1 MRKIDYDRAVVNHG
15 NTEKIQSVLRRAEA
29 GADLTIAFLG
39 GSITQGS
46 LASTPQLCYAY
57 RVYEWWQQTF
67 PKAHFKYLNAGI
79 GATDSQFGCARVQE
93 DVLEHFPD
101 FVLLEYAVNDAAN
114 AHYRET
120 FEGVVRRILQADS
133 SPALMIMYN
142 VCYDSGSSAELF
154 HAQVVRHYDLPA
166 VSMRSTIYPELLAGR
181 IRNEEITPDNLH
193 PNDAGHE
200 LVASVITCGLEQIRA
215 EMDRGAAGF
224 CPPLLPAPLTENAY
238 EDSVRF
244 RNMNACVVA
253 CEGFTADPQKQEH
266 ITEIFRCGWTAKEKG
281 SRIVFRVE
289 GSCIG
294 VQYRKTIQLPAP
306 VAEVI
311 LDGDTEHAQ
320 ILDANFDETWGD
332 KLVLDTI
339 LDHGKPGEHFVEIR
353 LKETH
358 PDDRLPFYLVS
369 VIASGRD

>member
-1 MRKIDYDRAVVNHG
+1 
-15 NTEKIQSVLRRAEA
+15 
-29 GADLTIAFLG
+29 
-39 GSITQGS
+39 
-46 LASTPQLCYAY
+46 
-57 RVYEWWQQTF
+57 
-67 PKAHFKYLNAGI
+67 
-79 GATDSQFGCARVQE
+79 
-93 DVLEHFPD
+93 
-101 FVLLEYAVNDAAN
+101 
-114 AHYRET
+114 
-120 FEGVVRRILQADS
+120 
-133 SPALMIMYN
+133 
-142 VCYDSGSSAELF
+142 
-154 HAQVVRHYDLPA
+154 
-166 VSMRSTIYPELLAGR
+166 MRSTIYPELLAGR

-200 LVASVITCGLEQIRA
+200 LVASVITFGLEQIRA
-215 EMDRGAAGF
+215 EMDRGAAEGTDAKADSKRQSTAAVLPGF

-244 RNMNACVVA
+244 RNMNAYTVA

-311 LDGDTEHAQ
+311 LDGDAEHAQ

-339 LDHGKPGEHFVEIR
+339 LDHGEPGEHFVEIR

-369 VIASGRD
+369 VIASGRN